1 MPPPIVDPLWNRADQ
16 WLAEAHDEPR
26 FTLIGVPTSV
36 ASLSP
41 SHAHLAPERVRDV
54 LARLSTFDG
63 ERGLDL
69 RDLAAADL
77 GDWGVA
83 DLDVFAALHSIEAL
97 ARELAPGPVRAFL
110 GGDNAITRPLVRGL
124 AHEDLSA
131 IGVLTLDAHHDVRSL
146 DRGPT
151 NGNPIS
157 GLIRDGLPGSHVVQV
172 GILAFANSRDYRD
185 ECEARG
191 IEVRSR
197 SDVEA
202 RGIETVMSE
211 TLATLGERCERIFVD
226 VDMDVLDRAFAP
238 ACPGARPGGLAPRE
252 LFAAVRL
259 AGRHPKVIGA
269 DFVEVDPERDVADL
283 TLFNTATALLS
294 FAAGV
299 LERER

>member
-1 MPPPIVDPLWNRADQ
+1 MNRTPRSARRRAIRHCRPNRPVIGSPIPYN
-16 WLAEAHDEPR
+16 
-26 FTLIGVPTSV
+26 FFV

-146 DRGPT
+146 DR
-151 NGNPIS
+151 
-157 GLIRDGLPGSHVVQV
+157 
-172 GILAFANSRDYRD
+172 A
-185 ECEARG
+185 
-191 IEVRSR
+191 
-197 SDVEA
+197 
-202 RGIETVMSE
+202 
-211 TLATLGERCERIFVD
+211 
-226 VDMDVLDRAFAP
+226 
-238 ACPGARPGGLAPRE
+238 PGG
-252 LFAAVRL
+252 
-259 AGRHPKVIGA
+259 
-269 DFVEVDPERDVADL
+269 
-283 TLFNTATALLS
+283 
-294 FAAGV
+294 
-299 LERER
+299 

>member
-1 MPPPIVDPLWNRADQ
+1 MAPPIVDPLWYRADQ
-16 WLAEAHDEPR
+16 WLGEAHDEPR

-36 ASLSP
+36 ASLS
-41 SHAHLAPERVRDV
+41 SSSAHLAPERVRDV

-63 ERGLDL
+63 ERGLEL

-77 GDWGVA
+77 GDWDVA

-97 ARELAPGPVRAFL
+97 ARELSPGPVRAFL

-124 AHEDLSA
+124 AREDLSRV
-131 IGVLTLDAHHDVRSL
+131 GVLTFDAHHDLRSL

-151 NGNPIS
+151 NGNPIR
-157 GLIRDGLPGSHVVQV
+157 GLIQDGLPGAHVVQV
-172 GILAFANSRDYRD
+172 GILAFANSRDYR
-185 ECEARG
+185 
-191 IEVRSR
+191 EVCDAHGVTVRTR

-202 RGIETVMSE
+202 RGIESVTGE
-211 TLATLGERCERIFVD
+211 ALAILASRCERIYVD
-226 VDMDVLDRAFAP
+226 VDLDVLDRAFAP
-238 ACPGARPGGLAPRE
+238 ACPGARPGGLMPRE

-259 AGRHPKVIGA
+259 AGRHPKVIAA
-269 DFVEVDPERDVADL
+269 DFVEVDPERDVADV

-299 LERER
+299 LESAP